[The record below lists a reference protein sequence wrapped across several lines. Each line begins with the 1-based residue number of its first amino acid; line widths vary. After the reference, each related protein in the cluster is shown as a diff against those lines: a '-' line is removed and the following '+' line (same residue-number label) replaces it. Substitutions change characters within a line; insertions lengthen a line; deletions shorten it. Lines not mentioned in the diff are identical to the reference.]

1 MAENKFGQMYRNN
14 ITNTRIVSLWG
25 KNTEGTG
32 ASLNCYISG
41 NTIRLRIFTGMQAD
55 KEKKVKS
62 INFDFKEDRIID
74 FVSFINTLVEID
86 KIPFESGKQIKQ
98 VFAING
104 FIGNKKERGEV
115 GKIIVGRDGDGVY
128 FISGINNTHGKVKFP
143 ITFNRDTV
151 IYNLNTNEP
160 ASEHYKSKMFM
171 LSWVSTVKDLVATV
185 LTQEYV
191 EPKKSDNRQSSNS
204 NNQNN
209 TSTDSG
215 YSDDLD
221 DIQW

>member
-14 ITNTRIVSLWG
+14 ITNTRISSLWG

-32 ASLNCYISG
+32 ASFNCYISG
-41 NTIRLRIFTGMQAD
+41 NTLRLRIFTGMQAD

-62 INFDFKEDRIID
+62 INFDFKEDKIID
-74 FVSFINTLVEID
+74 FVSMINTLLEID
-86 KIPFESGKQIKQ
+86 AIPFESGNAVKQ
-98 VFAING
+98 VFSING
-104 FIGNKKERGEV
+104 FINGKKERGEI

-128 FISGINNTHGKVKFP
+128 FISGINNSHGKVKFP
-143 ITFNRDTV
+143 ITFNSRDTV

-160 ASEHYKSKMFM
+160 ADEHYKSKMFM
-171 LSWVSTVKDLVATV
+171 RSWVSTVKDLVATV

-191 EPKKSDNRQSSNS
+191 EPKKQSNTSNNS
-204 NNQNN
+204 NAQNN
-209 TSTDSG
+209 STPDSG

-221 DIQW
+221 DIEW